1 MAYTNN
7 TTIPLAMPPLIRS
20 STVSADG
27 AVTDVS
33 QEGAEQQRRGDG
45 VGASISDLPESGY
58 GWVILSACAVLAWW
72 FVGINYTWGVL
83 QATFVDDGVA
93 QASTL
98 SFVGSLDLIGR
109 IDSGL
114 LAKLVRSL
122 LDSDY
127 TSEFRLSRRWATME
141 VPAHVL
147 MNIIA
152 FPSSL

>member
-1 MAYTNN
+1 M
-7 TTIPLAMPPLIRS
+7 
-20 STVSADG
+20 SADG

-98 SFVGSLDLIGR
+98 SFVGSLAMAWAPLLAIANAKMIKWIGTQKAALLGVSLIGLGEILGNFATR
-109 IDSGL
+109 SISGL
-114 LAKLVRSL
+114 FICIGCITGVGAR
-122 LDSDY
+122 
-127 TSEFRLSRRWATME
+127 
-141 VPAHVL
+141 
-147 MNIIA
+147 
-152 FPSSL
+152 